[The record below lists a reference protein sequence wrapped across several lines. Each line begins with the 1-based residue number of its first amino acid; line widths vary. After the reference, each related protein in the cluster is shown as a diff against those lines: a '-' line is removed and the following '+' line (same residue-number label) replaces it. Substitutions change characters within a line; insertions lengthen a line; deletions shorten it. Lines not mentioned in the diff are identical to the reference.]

1 MLKEEIE
8 AAIRAQDKESSA
20 LSGMPREALADLPI
34 ERNFATVVTGV
45 RRCGKSTLLVQWAR
59 RSKLRVVR
67 VLFDDLRLM
76 DFTSD
81 DFTLLGKI
89 LVERRAQ
96 AVVLDE
102 VQDIRG
108 WERFVAGLL
117 PTGMT
122 VLVTG
127 SNAKM
132 LSAELG
138 TKLTGRHLDLRLDP
152 FSYSEFLRFVR
163 RRPSQS
169 AFDDYVRIGGFPAYV
184 QSRRRQILVDLF
196 NDILYRDV
204 VVRYG
209 LGNTASIRQLA
220 GYLLGHIGTRLAPSR
235 LKDAIH
241 VQAAK
246 TVLEYF
252 DHLTEC
258 CLIHR
263 LERFADSPKARML
276 AQKKVYACDV
286 GLVAALERGPGAGL
300 GHKLENIVFLH
311 LKKKGGD
318 LTYFLDAKDRECD
331 FVRESDD
338 GTFEAVQ
345 VCWELSDDNR
355 QREFEGL
362 TAALKRFGLRRGV
375 IVTHAQ
381 DDEAVQ
387 DGCEIAIVSASNYL
401 RSDTDGKIGQNG
413 RKDT

>member
-1 MLKEEIE
+1 MLKTEIE
-8 AAIRAQDKESSA
+8 AAIRAQADEADA
-20 LSGMPREALADLPI
+20 LAGMPREALPDLPA
-34 ERNFATVVTGV
+34 ERNFATIVTGV
-45 RRCGKSTLLVQWAR
+45 RRCGKSTLLVQWVKQTR
-59 RSKLRVVR
+59 LRVVR

-76 DFTSD
+76 DFTTD

-89 LVERRAQ
+89 LVERKAQ

-102 VQDIRG
+102 VQDVPG

-117 PTGMT
+117 PTGVA

-138 TKLTGRHLDLRLDP
+138 TKLTGRHLDLRLDT
-152 FSYSEFLRFVR
+152 FSYSEFLRFR
-163 RRPSQS
+163 KRKPSTAALDEYLS
-169 AFDDYVRIGGFPAYV
+169 AGGFPAYV
-184 QSRRRQILVDLF
+184 QSRRRQVLVDLF

-209 LGNTASIRQLA
+209 IGNTMPIKQLA
-220 GYLLGHIGTRLAPSR
+220 GYLLNHIGTRLAPSR
-235 LKDAIH
+235 LKDAIR
-241 VQAAK
+241 VQSAK

-286 GLVAALERGPGAGL
+286 GLVSTLERGEGVGL
-300 GHKLENIVFLH
+300 GHKLENLVFLK
-311 LKKKGGD
+311 LRKKGGD
-318 LTYFLDAKDRECD
+318 LTYFLDAQDRECD
-331 FVRESDD
+331 FVRESED
-338 GTFEAVQ
+338 GSHEAVQ
-345 VCWELSDDNR
+345 VCWSLTDDNR
-355 QREFEGL
+355 KRELDGL
-362 TAALKRFGLRRGV
+362 ASAMRRFGLRKGV
-375 IVTHAQ
+375 IVTHDQ

-387 DGCEIAIVSASNYL
+387 DGCEIAVVSAARYF
-401 RSDTDGKIGQNG
+401 TGK
-413 RKDT
+413 